1 MSDDPGARRLI
12 GARDGGGGDRFRAA
26 STVGGSQETAEEAT
40 AVAIEAAGALG
51 LDEALLPRLL
61 APAGT
66 ALLFVSH
73 DLPAVRALAEEAA
86 LCDGGPW
93 VRRGPVAEILPAAW
107 SGAPD
112 SGAPSSSAP
121 GSWPRRTRLLQRRRA
136 TALTTPSP
144 SFLLTAAAA
153 TVVRGNEGDV

>member
-1 MSDDPGARRLI
+1 M
-12 GARDGGGGDRFRAA
+12 RA
-26 STVGGSQETAEEAT
+26 
-40 AVAIEAAGALG
+40 
-51 LDEALLPRLL
+51 P
-61 APAGT
+61 
-66 ALLFVSH
+66 
-73 DLPAVRALAEEAA
+73 AEEAA
-86 LCDGGPW
+86 PFDGGRC

-112 SGAPSSSAP
+112 SGAPDSGAPSSGAPGSSAP
-121 GSWPRRTRLLQRRRA
+121 GSWPRRTRLPQPRRV